1 MTSAP
6 VLLSWYFRDTDI
18 LVIDFVQTNG
28 FCSANMF
35 AAISGGI
42 GKKKYPTIIK
52 FVMGKYRSFVHFF
65 TEKDGR
71 FACGS
76 SRPFHLTF
84 SDDVGCTNT
93 KGKLEQDQ

>member
-1 MTSAP
+1 
-6 VLLSWYFRDTDI
+6 
-18 LVIDFVQTNG
+18 
-28 FCSANMF
+28 MF

-65 TEKDGR
+65 TERDER

-76 SRPFHLTF
+76 FISPHLF
-84 SDDVGCTNT
+84 R
-93 KGKLEQDQ
+93 